1 MTQVLPILLW
11 QLLAAAIVAALFWS
25 VSPQAAASAL
35 VGGFCC
41 VLPNAYMAGRLWL
54 KSGLDPRRFVRAA
67 HVAEVLKLGL
77 TALCFTAV
85 FVWLEWIHAPA
96 LFAGFIAAIFTQW
109 LGLLWLGRNPR
120 S

>member
-85 FVWLEWIHAPA
+85 FVWLKWIHAPA

-109 LGLLWLGRNPR
+109 LGLLWLGRDPR